1 MHATTL
7 AGPDRPRN
15 VGASRFGSLP
25 VRTALESLG
34 YGLFWLFLFF
44 TCFTFLRPSPYD
56 FVAIPT
62 LLLWSLLGLRFHRAA
77 LTIFALLLLY
87 GTCLVLS
94 LLPYL
99 DETLPGEW
107 TFQAVYLIVT
117 GVFFVMFFS
126 DRTAR
131 RVEFALRAYLASCLF
146 AAVCGILSY
155 FDVLGDGVLF
165 KMDGRASGVFEDP
178 NLLGSFLI
186 LAALYL
192 IHNLITGRTRRILAA
207 LAAPLVILACI
218 FLSFSRGSW
227 AACVLGIGLMTA
239 MAWIT
244 APTRALRR
252 RIAGLGAVALVC
264 GGAMIGGLVAV
275 DGVAS
280 RFSDRAVATKDY
292 DEGETGRFGNQ
303 RRGMEMLLER
313 PEGFGPLR
321 WRRIFN
327 LEPHNSYIGAFS
339 NGGWIAGFAFLG
351 IVLST
356 AYVGFRLCLTPSP
369 YQRLAQIAWP
379 ALLMFF
385 LQGFQID
392 IEKWRHVY
400 MMLGMVW
407 GLHVAREIWLRARDG
422 RQAANA

>member
-15 VGASRFGSLP
+15 VGASRLGSLP

-77 LTIFALLLLY
+77 IAIFALLLLY
-87 GTCLVLS
+87 GTCLVIS

-107 TFQAVYLIVT
+107 TFQSVYLIVT

-126 DRTAR
+126 DQTTR
-131 RVEFALRAYLASCLF
+131 RVEFALGAYLASCLF

-192 IHNLITGRTRRILAA
+192 IHNLITGRTRRILASLVA
-207 LAAPLVILACI
+207 LLVILACI

-239 MAWIT
+239 MAWVT

-264 GGAMIGGLVAV
+264 GGAMIAGLFAV
-275 DGVAS
+275 DGVAA

-339 NGGWIAGFAFLG
+339 NGGWLAGFSFLG
-351 IVLST
+351 IVLAT
-356 AYVGFRLCLTPSP
+356 AFVGFRLCLTPSP

>member
-15 VGASRFGSLP
+15 VGASRLGSLP

-77 LTIFALLLLY
+77 IAIFALLLLY
-87 GTCLVLS
+87 GTCLVIS

-107 TFQAVYLIVT
+107 TFQSVYLIVT

-126 DRTAR
+126 DQTTR
-131 RVEFALRAYLASCLF
+131 RVEFALGAYLASCLF
-146 AAVCGILSY
+146 AALCGILSY

-192 IHNLITGRTRRILAA
+192 IHNLITGRTRRILASLVA
-207 LAAPLVILACI
+207 LLVILACI

-239 MAWIT
+239 MAWVT

-264 GGAMIGGLVAV
+264 GGAMIAGLFAV
-275 DGVAS
+275 DGVAA

-339 NGGWIAGFAFLG
+339 NGGWLAGFSFLG
-351 IVLST
+351 IVLAT
-356 AYVGFRLCLTPSP
+356 AFVGFRLCLTPSP

>member
-15 VGASRFGSLP
+15 VGASRLGSLP
-25 VRTALESLG
+25 VRTALEWLG

-77 LTIFALLLLY
+77 IAIFALLLLY
-87 GTCLVLS
+87 GTCLVIS

-107 TFQAVYLIVT
+107 TFQSVYLIVT

-126 DRTAR
+126 DQTTR
-131 RVEFALRAYLASCLF
+131 RVEFALGAYLASCLF

-192 IHNLITGRTRRILAA
+192 IHNLITGRTRRILASLVA
-207 LAAPLVILACI
+207 LLVILACI

-239 MAWIT
+239 MAWVT

-264 GGAMIGGLVAV
+264 GGAMIAGLFAV
-275 DGVAS
+275 DGVAA

-339 NGGWIAGFAFLG
+339 NGGWLAGFSFLG
-351 IVLST
+351 IVLAT
-356 AYVGFRLCLTPSP
+356 AFVGFRLCLTPSP

>member
-1 MHATTL
+1 MHATTI
-7 AGPDRPRN
+7 AGPDRPRSPG
-15 VGASRFGSLP
+15 VSRLGRLP
-25 VRTALESLG
+25 VRAALESLG

-77 LTIFALLLLY
+77 LAIFALLLVY
-87 GTCLVLS
+87 GTCLVVS

-107 TFQAVYLIVT
+107 TFQSVYLIVT

-126 DRTAR
+126 DETPR

-155 FDVLGDGVLF
+155 FDVLGDGILF
-165 KMDGRASGVFEDP
+165 TMDGRASGVFEDP

-186 LAALYL
+186 LSALYL
-192 IHNLITGRTRRILAA
+192 IHNLITGRTRRILGSLTA
-207 LAAPLVILACI
+207 LLVILACI

-227 AACVLGIGLMTA
+227 AACLLGIGLMSA
-239 MAWIT
+239 MAWVT

-264 GGAMIGGLVAV
+264 GAAMIGGLFAL
-275 DGVAS
+275 DGVAA

-321 WRRIFN
+321 WRRVFG

-351 IVLST
+351 IVLAT
-356 AYVGFRLCLTPSP
+356 AAVGFRLCLTPSP

-407 GLHVAREIWLRARDG
+407 GLHVARWAWLRARAG
-422 RQAANA
+422 EPR